1 MQVSRSLL
9 AALASLLSA
18 CGPSG
23 PPSTL
28 LFSGVQGK
36 SYAEGTQLIQNR
48 LTTRFPK
55 GSSEAA
61 LKNYLEE
68 QGLQIETN
76 SRLPEPYAGVASVK
90 YGGPICGSQIRVSWM
105 TNGAGKVD
113 SVDALYSDSGCP

>member
-1 MQVSRSLL
+1 MPASRILL
-9 AALASLLSA
+9 AALVSLLSA

-23 PPSTL
+23 PPSAP

-61 LKNYLEE
+61 LKKYLEE
-68 QGLQIETN
+68 QGLEIMTN
-76 SRLPEPYAGVASVK
+76 SRLPEPYADVASVK
-90 YGGPICGSQIRVSWM
+90 YGGQICGSQIRVSW
-105 TNGAGKVD
+105 TANGAGKVD
-113 SVDALYSDSGCP
+113 SIDALYSDSGCP